1 MVEPTIHLY
10 LHESKEVSPIKFEDY
25 VLGCMIAEMPL
36 SFEAEALKAQAICAR
51 SYAFRKLLDKKS
63 YPAGADLSDNI
74 MECQAFMFWEDYYG
88 KHPLVSRDLIKKANQ
103 AVADTRGMIILH
115 QQEPI
120 DAVYHSCCGGKT
132 ESALHSWGRDTA
144 YLQSVSCAYCQSSKY
159 YTSSYSFPNKQISGL
174 VGKSGQQL
182 QLSIIKK
189 TASGR
194 TAEIEING
202 KRMSGSEFRHKLG
215 LPSNYFE
222 LEVGATKTTIYC
234 HGYGHGVGLC
244 QFGANG
250 MAKAGK
256 TAQDILCHYYGD
268 IEFYKL
274 PY

>member
-10 LHESKEVSPIKFEDY
+10 RHESNTVSQMKFEDY

-36 SFEAEALKAQAICAR
+36 SFELEALKAQAICAR
-51 SYAFRKLLDKKS
+51 TYAFRKLLDKKN
-63 YPAGADLSDNI
+63 YPCGADLSDNI
-74 MECQAFMFWEDYYG
+74 MECQAFMVWEDYYD
-88 KHPLVSRDLIKKANQ
+88 KHPHVSKDLIKRAQKAVQ
-103 AVADTRGMIILH
+103 DTRGIIILY

-132 ESALHSWGRDTA
+132 ESAFNSWGRDTA
-144 YLQSVSCAYCQSSKY
+144 YLQSVSCSYCQSSCY
-159 YTSSYSFPNKQISGL
+159 YTSSYSFPNTRITGL
-174 VGKSGQQL
+174 VGKSEPWL

-194 TAEIEING
+194 TVELEING
-202 KRMSGSEFRHKLG
+202 QRISGNEFRHKLG

-222 LEVGATKTTIYC
+222 LKVGATKTNIYC
-234 HGYGHGVGLC
+234 RGYGHGVGLC

-250 MAKAGK
+250 MAKSGK
-256 TAQDILCHYYGD
+256 DAQAILRHYYGKID
-268 IEFYKL
+268 FYKL